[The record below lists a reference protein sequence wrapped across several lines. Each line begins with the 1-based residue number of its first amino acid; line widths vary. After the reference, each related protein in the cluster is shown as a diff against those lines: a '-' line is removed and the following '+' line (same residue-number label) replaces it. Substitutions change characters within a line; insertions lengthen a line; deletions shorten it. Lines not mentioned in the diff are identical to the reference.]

1 MSEVKVVLRLEN
13 GQYVADL
20 QATGQQHQ
28 AFSAQVSSS
37 SATAS
42 TSLGKVTNEL
52 QAVGAASTNA
62 TAAATALDLAAQSAT
77 SAGAAVGSIPRQLQG
92 VAAQFTAA
100 QGGLAGVSR
109 QAGVTQASLT
119 GATTAAQGLGTTLQT
134 TGTQATRA
142 GNETTAAADR
152 AAAALRRAEQQ
163 ARSSGVSA
171 AQTAAALRNVPAQI
185 TDIVVGLQGGQAPLT
200 VLLQQGGQLKDM
212 FGGVVPAARALSG
225 ALLGMVN
232 PYTLVAAAAGVLAI
246 GYKLGSQEADN
257 YRLAIVMSGNAAGTT
272 VGQMGDMA
280 RAIAATGSTQAA
292 ASSGLAEMASMGR
305 VSADNLQYFTSVALG
320 LEKYA
325 GVPIKA
331 TVAAMEELGKAP
343 LQASQKLDEQY
354 RYLTTTIYSQIK
366 ALDEQGRKEE
376 AAALAQKSFAT
387 AMEARKNELV
397 ANLGSI
403 ERGWLAVTGAAKR
416 GWDAILNVGRAD
428 TTQQKL
434 DAVGKRLQELRDA
447 EARGGFAVNGNNAVT
462 GAPNAEAAARRKAE
476 ILTLEQQ
483 QAALQESVR
492 LEKRGAE
499 AKAESN
505 RQREAQNDWEKILEA
520 NRTKERRDELE
531 IQKIREAGK
540 AYGVDPAAIQK
551 QVDAY
556 KARTADKG
564 AGTASAALAREIGEL
579 EKLQTEATGI
589 AARAAAQLEAQH
601 KAGLVSDA
609 AYYAQKRDL
618 ALQANTDQQAIV
630 ELEIAAVDASK
641 GSAAEKA
648 RARAQYGKELATLV
662 EQELTIQTTYEDQV
676 LQLEARMV
684 AKRLELRRQ
693 ESAGI
698 DQWMAEQQA
707 AHSQNLA
714 SIEKRTE
721 SLADEQ
727 RAMDVAARLNI
738 SLAEAIEL
746 VTIARLE
753 EQRNAKFYEGSDGW
767 NQATQEIEARRRL
780 AAQIGG
786 TEARDAARRA
796 GVEAQRELQR
806 ATDQYTEGLIN
817 AAAQGGDSLE
827 KYVTNLIKRR
837 AWEIVLTPVMSGL
850 GGIMATIMGTGG
862 SGGRSGSSLVSLASN
877 ASTLNTAYG
886 AATQWMTGATAGAS
900 SLSLGAA
907 NAAQMMGGDAIG
919 TLISANGAWAG
930 VSTAATGLSSAAAD
944 AAIAMNLAAEA
955 GTGVALAAGTLEAF
969 TAGVAAME
977 AAGMIPGVAA
987 AVEGGVAAGAA
998 TGVMGSI
1005 TSALSSIPVWGWIAG
1020 AVMLVGSALSKKPT
1034 PHSGGAVYSD
1044 PLLTTAVNPDDKGP
1058 VGFSSYVDKDT
1069 LAQVKTV
1076 VTNTQ
1081 TGLNAVLRMG
1091 TGTSPLA
1098 VLGGFADD
1106 KSKDGAWGQ
1115 LIIKKLDATVEDAL
1129 VNWESTRTE
1138 KWAPAVFADGEAGFK
1153 EWQNRVAKDSVEAL
1167 KAVSS
1172 ELPAWT
1178 NRMIAAANVT
1188 GDNAAEAF
1196 QELVTKIGEYPSKL
1210 LEVIGTSS
1218 QDLAAQL
1225 RKDLEAS
1232 DPAAAGANFANAIVG
1247 GIEGALVGNL
1257 STNITNAVTQ
1267 GMVTP
1272 FLDSLLTGATASEAL
1287 AAMSTQ
1293 QTLERVRAQATA
1305 FREIWGNADFQA
1317 VLAELR
1323 TTISSTV
1330 SAGASAAAYVPRYTQ
1345 AMLDN
1350 TKATKDATDAQR
1362 EAEAAAKRIADE
1374 RKGLQDQLDE
1384 LTMTRVQLLEKERN
1398 AVDASN
1404 RALWDAVRAAQT
1416 HKDLLAQLP
1425 ALYEK
1430 FRTPEERKAA
1440 SYQGISDNLAAAG
1453 IRISPEAL
1461 LGATK
1466 AQIAGVVMEIN
1477 AMGDTSDE
1485 TRLALVAAAMGLA
1498 DLMDQAQSVADQ
1510 AAQGALASLSRS
1522 IDAEK
1527 TAVSE
1532 AAEARIDA
1540 LRKEADAQKLA
1551 QEAATE
1557 SLADVTRITEQLTR
1571 AVATLRGQVESTKL
1585 QDLAAARRF
1594 IADAVI
1600 TAQATGVLPDAE
1612 ALERA
1617 IASVTADDQ
1626 QRYATAI
1633 DWEIAQLDQANQ
1645 LAALEQLGAKQKS
1658 IAEQHLEA
1666 TKDQAD
1672 LLQAQIETVQQETN
1686 RTIKALDA
1694 QYKLAEQQ
1702 LQTAQGMDTSLK
1714 SIDAATAT
1722 FAASLAQ
1729 LAGTVAAA
1737 RVSPAAVPTGAAPA
1751 TAGVLNGPNGA
1762 QYDGRSDVFYAGN
1775 TGLPYFGADLG
1786 QAAIALVQ
1794 AGRADELYQ
1803 LASANGVTAQML
1815 GQWTNVDPAIIDA
1828 WATANGVAK
1837 LDTGTNYVP
1846 KDMLAMLH
1854 EGERVVPKRYNPD
1867 ANPGMWAGAQTISA
1881 RLQQSANGAAGEA
1894 AVSSVITTLGRSV
1907 EQLGA
1912 GIGTLV
1918 SVSEQT
1924 RDATRRVR
1932 DVQEAVARGE
1942 ISYSVTTS

>member
-28 AFSAQVSSS
+28 AFSAAVSSS

-42 TSLGKVTNEL
+42 TSLGKVTDEL
-52 QAVGAASTNA
+52 QAVGAASANA
-62 TAAATALDLAAQSAT
+62 TAAATALDQAAQSAT
-77 SAGAAVGSIPRQLQG
+77 SAGAAVGVIPRQLQG
-92 VAAQFTAA
+92 VAAQFTSA

-109 QAGVTQASLT
+109 QAGVTQASIT

-134 TGTQATRA
+134 TGTQATKA
-142 GNETTAAADR
+142 GNETAAAAER

-163 ARSSGVSA
+163 ARNSGVSA

-225 ALLGMVN
+225 TLLGMVN
-232 PYTLVAAAAGVLAI
+232 PYTVAAAAAGVLAI
-246 GYKLGSQEADN
+246 GYKVGSAEADN

-280 RAIAATGSTQAA
+280 RAIAATTGTQSA
-292 ASSGLAEMASMGR
+292 ASGALADMASMGR
-305 VSADNLQYFTSVALG
+305 VSGDNLQYFTTVALG

-331 TVAAMEELGKAP
+331 TVGALEELGKAP
-343 LQASQKLDEQY
+343 LQAAIKLDEQY
-354 RYLTTTIYSQIK
+354 HFLTTSVYSQIK
-366 ALDEQGRKEE
+366 ALDEQGKKEE

-403 ERGWLAVTGAAKR
+403 ERGWLAVTGAAKK
-416 GWDAILNVGRAD
+416 GWDAILNVGRSN
-428 TTQQKL
+428 TNQQQL

-462 GAPNAEAAARRKAE
+462 GAPNAEATKRRQAE
-476 ILTLEQQ
+476 IQMLEQQ
-483 QAALQESVR
+483 QAALQETAR

-505 RQREAQNDWEKILEA
+505 RQREAQNDWEKVLDA
-520 NRTKERRDELE
+520 NRTKEKRDELE
-531 IQKIREAGK
+531 IQKIRNAGEE
-540 AYGVDPAAIQK
+540 YGVDQAGIQK

-556 KARTADKG
+556 KTRTADKG

-579 EKLQTEATGI
+579 EQLQAEATGI
-589 AARAAAQLEAQH
+589 AARAIAQLDNLH
-601 KAGLVSDA
+601 RAGLVGDA

-630 ELEIAAVDASK
+630 ELEIGAVEASK
-641 GSAAEKA
+641 GTAAEKA
-648 RARAQYGKELATLV
+648 RARAQYGKELATLL

-676 LQLEARMV
+676 LQLESSRA

-693 ESAGI
+693 ETAGI
-698 DQWMAEQQA
+698 EQWMAEQQA
-707 AHSQNLA
+707 AQSQNLA
-714 SIEKRTE
+714 SIEQRITG
-721 SLADEQ
+721 LADEQ
-727 RAMDVAARLNI
+727 RAMDVAAALNI

-753 EQRNAKFYEGSDGW
+753 EQRNAKFYEGSEGYDA
-767 NQATQEIEARRRL
+767 ATREIEARRRL

-786 TEARDAARRA
+786 TEARDAARKA

-806 ATDQYTEGLIN
+806 ATEQFTNGLVN
-817 AAAQGGDSLE
+817 AAAQGGDSL
-827 KYVTNLIKRR
+827 KRNITDMLKRR
-837 AWEIVLTPVMSGL
+837 AWEIVLTPVMSGMN
-850 GGIMATIMGTGG
+850 GIMATIMGGGG
-862 SGGRSGSSLVSLASN
+862 SGGSGGSSMLSLASN
-877 ASTLNTAYG
+877 ANSLNTAVG
-886 AATQWMTGATAGAS
+886 AATQWATGSAVGAS

-907 NAAQMMGGDAIG
+907 NAVGALGGDALG
-919 TLISANGAWAG
+919 TLIAANGAWAG
-930 VSTAATGLSSAAAD
+930 VATGATAAAQAAV
-944 AAIAMNLAAEA
+944 AANLALEA
-955 GTGVALAAGTLEAF
+955 GTAVALEAGTL
-969 TAGVAAME
+969 
-977 AAGMIPGVAA
+977 AA
-987 AVEGGVAAGAA
+987 ASGGAAAAGAGA
-998 TGVMGSI
+998 ASTGVMGSI
-1005 TSALSSIPVWGWIAG
+1005 GTALSAIPVWGWIAM
-1020 AVMLVGSALSKKPT
+1020 AVLAVGSALSKKPT

-1044 PLLTTAVNPDDKGP
+1044 PMLTTAINPDDKGP
-1058 VGFSSYVDKDT
+1058 VGFSSYTDKDT
-1069 LAQVKTV
+1069 LAKVKDVATA
-1076 VTNTQ
+1076 TQ
-1081 TGLNAVLRMG
+1081 KSLNAVLAL
-1091 TGTSPLA
+1091 GTSKTPLA
-1098 VLGGFADD
+1098 VLTGFADD
-1106 KSKDGAWGQ
+1106 ESKDGAWGQ
-1115 LIIKKLDATVEDAL
+1115 LIIKKLDASVEDAL
-1129 VNWESTRTE
+1129 VNWEGTRTE
-1138 KWAPAVFADGEAGFK
+1138 RWAPKVFADGEEGYKQYLNA
-1153 EWQNRVAKDSVEAL
+1153 VAQDSAAAL
-1167 KAVSS
+1167 KAVSG

-1178 NRMIAAANVT
+1178 NRMIAATNVS
-1188 GDNAAEAF
+1188 GDNAAEVYEA
-1196 QELVTKIGEYPSKL
+1196 LIKRLGEYPAQL
-1210 LEVIGTSS
+1210 LELIGTST
-1218 QDLAAQL
+1218 QDLSAKLAENL
-1225 RKDLEAS
+1225 REG
-1232 DPAAAGANFANAIVG
+1232 DPAGAGRDFAATIVG
-1247 GIEGALVGNL
+1247 GIEDALVGNL

-1317 VLAELR
+1317 VLEELR

-1345 AMLDN
+1345 SIKDN
-1350 TKATKDATDAQR
+1350 TDATKAAAEAQR
-1362 EAEAAAKRIADE
+1362 EAEAEAKRIADE

-1384 LTMTRVQLLEKERN
+1384 LTMTRLQLLAKER
-1398 AVDASN
+1398 AAIDASN
-1404 RALWDAVRAAQT
+1404 RSLWDAVQAART
-1416 HKDLLAQLP
+1416 HADMLEQLP

-1440 SYQGISDNLAAAG
+1440 SYQGVSDNLAAAG
-1453 IRISPEAL
+1453 IVVSPEAL

-1466 AQIAGVVMEIN
+1466 AQIAAVVMEIN
-1477 AMGDTSDE
+1477 ALGDTSDE
-1485 TRLALVAAAMGLA
+1485 TRLALIAAAMGLA
-1498 DLMDQAQSVADQ
+1498 DLMDEALSVADQ
-1510 AAQGALASLSRS
+1510 AAQGALAGLSRS

-1540 LRKEADAQKLA
+1540 LRKEADAQKLTR
-1551 QEAATE
+1551 EAAAE
-1557 SLADVTRITEQLTR
+1557 SLAEVTRITESLTR

-1585 QDLAAARRF
+1585 QDLAAARKF
-1594 IADAVI
+1594 ISDALSI
-1600 TAQATGVLPDAE
+1600 ANATGVLPDAD

-1617 IASVTADDQ
+1617 IASVTSDDQ
-1626 QRYATAI
+1626 QRYASAI

-1645 LAALEQLGAKQKS
+1645 LAALEQLGARQKS
-1658 IAEQHLEA
+1658 VAEQHLDA
-1666 TKDQAD
+1666 TKGQSD
-1672 LLQAQIETVQQETN
+1672 LLQAQIETVQQEAD
-1686 RTIKALDA
+1686 RTIKALDE
-1694 QYKLAEQQ
+1694 QYKLAERQ

-1729 LAGTVAAA
+1729 LAAAVAAA
-1737 RVSPAAVPTGAAPA
+1737 KVSPNATSAGAGGA
-1751 TAGVLNGPNGA
+1751 TPGVLNGPNGA
-1762 QYDGRSDVFYAGN
+1762 QYDGRSDVFYAGSS
-1775 TGLPYFGADLG
+1775 GLPYFGADLG

-1803 LASANGVTAQML
+1803 LASSNGVTAQML
-1815 GQWTNVDPAIIDA
+1815 GQWTNVDPSIIDA
-1828 WATANGVAK
+1828 WATANGVPK

-1854 EGERVVPKRYNPD
+1854 EGERVTPKRYNPD

-1881 RLQQSANGAAGEA
+1881 RLQQTGSSAAGEA
-1894 AVSSVITTLGRSV
+1894 AVSSVISTLGRSV
-1907 EQLGA
+1907 EQLGS
-1912 GIGTLV
+1912 GIDNLV
-1918 SVSEQT
+1918 AVSEQT

-1932 DVQEAVARGE
+1932 DVQEAVARGDL
-1942 ISYSVTTS
+1942 SFSVT